1 MTRNEMPRKQWIV
14 LLEAADTNGGST
26 IDPASFDRLLSSW
39 ARSAPTALYSPNR
52 YALQLPMTAADPP
65 IALSSAIS
73 RWKDALRRSGLPEW
87 ELVRAEIMTPD
98 ELEQEWA
105 AAEGG
110 SGAVGPTAEG
120 PPHAEMVSNE
130 LLRRALHDPVTGLVG
145 RELFLDEVRRAAATA
160 AVGCARAVMV
170 VHADGHG
177 SAERSYGRPP
187 SDELLKQIARRLAE
201 TLRRGDKVAR
211 VGPAEFA
218 VLVEVPSGD
227 HSDSVARRIVH
238 CVGRPLPGEAQPLPI
253 TASVGVATMQYGR
266 DADQVIGMAEA
277 AMAAAREAGGDC
289 HRPFPASPHDVK
301 PRPLSGD
308 GCS

>member
-1 MTRNEMPRKQWIV
+1 MSSNETSGKQWIV

-52 YALQLPMTAADPP
+52 YALQLTMTAGDPP
-65 IALSSAIS
+65 IALSSAIA

-87 ELVRAEIMTPD
+87 DLVRAEILTPD

-105 AAEGG
+105 AAEGR

-130 LLRRALHDPVTGLVG
+130 LLLRALHDPVTGLAG
-145 RELFLDEVRRAAATA
+145 RELFLDEVRRASATA
-160 AVGCARAVMV
+160 AVGSAHAVMV
-170 VHADGHG
+170 VHVDGPG
-177 SAERSYGRPP
+177 SAEPSCGRPT
-187 SDELLKQIARRLAE
+187 SDELLSQTARRLAE
-201 TLRRGDKVAR
+201 TLRRGDKLAR

-218 VLVEVPSGD
+218 VLVEAPSGD
-227 HSDSVARRIVH
+227 HSDCVARRIVH
-238 CVGRPLPGEAQPLPI
+238 CVGRPLPGEAQPLPV
-253 TASVGVATMQYGR
+253 TASVGVATMRYGR
-266 DADQVIGMAEA
+266 DADQVVGMAEA

-289 HRPFPASPHDVK
+289 HRPFPANPHDVK
-301 PRPLSGD
+301 PRPLNGD
-308 GCS
+308 GRG